1 MSHSIGSRCLGAV
14 VRYDEQAR
22 YGVRWGSTL
31 AKILSFR
38 EWEEKTRKKD
48 WKTKEEPYLLY
59 LKKVLLAPRSYP
71 KFYSAAQAET
81 ELYDHFATM
90 LDGFAKT
97 LEERLAKPA
106 PVKKQTGPT
115 GGTKTGD
122 TKTGGTKT
130 GGTKTGGKDA
140 QTESQSSGTNSQGS
154 GKQSFTVGTTEES
167 SGNEIIKAKPKPTKY
182 DNKPEF
188 GPVELRT
195 TFLRMPKNPDL
206 VMKAD
211 NEKEIAN
218 DATLW
223 GVVRPSF
230 TMNIGNDNLTEF
242 QRAEPG
248 TPWLGFVRIGRRVG
262 REEDKIALIQI
273 VQSVPSGMK
282 FVAPTKDLR
291 PAEPWH
297 KVWLDRKFAAQ
308 GDPKIKK
315 WNGWDLQALKQDK
328 SLELSDT
335 GCFFGFFLVKASDGG
350 PNHYF
355 NFRCASLNRVANAY
369 FSDVVP
375 DFPFGKM
382 NSEQRMAYQNLME
395 AARGGFSPRLQEIQ
409 QYFPNIKLRR
419 ASMEVDRASKKV
431 PLTWAKAVVE
441 TIQKF

>member
-1 MSHSIGSRCLGAV
+1 M
-14 VRYDEQAR
+14 
-22 YGVRWGSTL
+22 
-31 AKILSFR
+31 
-38 EWEEKTRKKD
+38 
-48 WKTKEEPYLLY
+48 
-59 LKKVLLAPRSYP
+59 
-71 KFYSAAQAET
+71 
-81 ELYDHFATM
+81 
-90 LDGFAKT
+90 
-97 LEERLAKPA
+97 
-106 PVKKQTGPT
+106 
-115 GGTKTGD
+115 
-122 TKTGGTKT
+122 
-130 GGTKTGGKDA
+130 
-140 QTESQSSGTNSQGS
+140 
-154 GKQSFTVGTTEES
+154 GTTEES